1 MRVSVVYALP
11 EEQVWLPV
19 NVEENASVLTA
30 IHQSNILSMFPTI
43 ALDKQKIGVFG
54 KVTSLDA
61 SLKEGDRV
69 EIYRALIWQPE
80 RLEDEDDD

>member
-19 NVEENASVLTA
+19 TVEENAVVLSA

-43 ALDKQKIGVFG
+43 ELDKQKIGIFG
-54 KVTSLDA
+54 KVSSLDA

-69 EIYRALIWQPE
+69 EIYRPLIWRPDE
-80 RLEDEDDD
+80 IDDEDDE

>member
-30 IHQSNILSMFPTI
+30 IHQSNILSMFPMI

-69 EIYRALIWQPE
+69 EIYRSLIWQPE